1 MRFSS
6 RGRRS
11 AAFSSRSAGTAK
23 REKSASRARNFNC
36 RERTVC
42 LCVLYYQRGS
52 MRDERD
58 RAAETAPGDPEVVR
72 SPLRAHPTNA
82 LGSTSA
88 LAPLPP
94 PFSLPHLRVARGR
107 YRADPDVV
115 IHSRLHSAERP
126 LAACEIQA
134 TERPLFSSV
143 QTLEKCSRRALP
155 TSLPMNTNG
164 RCCP

>member
-6 RGRRS
+6 RRKQS
-11 AAFSSRSAGTAK
+11 AALSSRSAGTAN
-23 REKSASRARNFNC
+23 REKSAFRARNLHC
-36 RERTVC
+36 RERTIC
-42 LCVLYYQRGS
+42 PCVVYYQRGS
-52 MRDERD
+52 MHDERD
-58 RAAETAPGDPEVVR
+58 RAPETAPGDREVARSPFRAHREVVWCT
-72 SPLRAHPTNA
+72 RAV
-82 LGSTSA
+82 
-88 LAPLPP
+88 APCP

-134 TERPLFSSV
+134 MERPLFSSV